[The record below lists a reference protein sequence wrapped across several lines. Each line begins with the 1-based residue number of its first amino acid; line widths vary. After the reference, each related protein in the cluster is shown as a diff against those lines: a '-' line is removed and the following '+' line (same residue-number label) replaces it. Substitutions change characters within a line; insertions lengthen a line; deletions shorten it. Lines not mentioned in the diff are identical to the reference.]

1 MNGGRAEVREG
12 QGSLRGHLRGSAF
25 HTERDGYLQRAL
37 SGGGMEPDFVL
48 TDSLYSVQSG
58 LGARVG
64 VRRAS
69 DCYIP

>member
-1 MNGGRAEVREG
+1 MAEEQRPERG
-12 QGSLRGHLRGSAF
+12 QGSLRGHLRGAAF
-25 HTERDGYLQRAL
+25 HTESDGYLQRVL
-37 SGGGMEPDFVL
+37 SRGGLEPDLVL
-48 TDSLYSVQSG
+48 TDSLYSAQSG